1 MRDKL
6 TSRKFWN
13 ALLAEVVGIVTLICG
28 ANAGEQTAIIAGAVI
43 LTAAMLGYL
52 KTEGDIDKERVK
64 K

>member
-43 LTAAMLGYL
+43 LIAATLGYL
-52 KTEGDIDKERVK
+52 KTEGDIDKERAK